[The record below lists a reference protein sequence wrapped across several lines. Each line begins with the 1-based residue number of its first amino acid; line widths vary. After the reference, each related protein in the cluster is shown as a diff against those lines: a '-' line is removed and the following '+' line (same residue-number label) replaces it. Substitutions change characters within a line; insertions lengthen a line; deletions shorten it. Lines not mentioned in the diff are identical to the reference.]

1 MARGISLTRLSKIFK
16 GIRFRLTLVY
26 STLFGLCLCVFAYV
40 ISTQYLQSGR
50 EDFDS
55 GLFNYAI
62 DLSEFLDIDESSLK
76 IGFSI
81 PPSEIRKAF
90 PFILNETYYA
100 VRSLS
105 GEVLMKSARE
115 FPFNEI
121 PYNATLPFKHDYT
134 HRFLSFTYGNDSYRA
149 VNLKIT
155 NDSGKEMILQVAT
168 PANSLEER
176 ERNHLIMT
184 GLLVPLL
191 ILTSS
196 FISYLIAGNALA
208 PIKAL
213 TDTANNIAA
222 QNLSHR
228 VPVAPTGDE
237 VEELAKTLNGLLER
251 LEKSF
256 KAQEHFVA
264 NASHQL
270 NTPLAIIK
278 GELDVLQ
285 SKPRSVEEHTKY
297 FISLREEVERLIELV
312 KNMLLVSRVEAGQEK
327 FVFNPIR
334 IDDLLLSITSR
345 LRPKKREKNIQVR
358 FNIDE
363 DLSSLEVLG
372 EKQLLDSLFENI
384 IENAIKY
391 SPEGSIIQLDIKKV
405 EGKIEVWIRDEGPG
419 MDEAEF
425 QKLLDQRFQR
435 GSTMGIPGSGIGL
448 PIANRI
454 AEFHNARILYRPNKP
469 KGSHFIVRFE

>member
-1 MARGISLTRLSKIFK
+1 MTKFFQ

-26 STLFGLCLCVFAYV
+26 STLFGLCLCAFAYV
-40 ISTQYLQSGR
+40 ISTQYFQSGR

-62 DLSEFLDIDESSLK
+62 DLSEFLNIDESSLK
-76 IGFSI
+76 IGFKI

-100 VRSLS
+100 VRTLE
-105 GEVLMKSARE
+105 GEILMKSARE

-121 PYNATLPFKHDYT
+121 PYNSALPFKQDYT
-134 HRFLSFTYGNDSYRA
+134 HRFLSFNYGDNSYRA

-155 NDSGKEMILQVAT
+155 NESGREMILQVAT
-168 PANSLEER
+168 PSNILEER
-176 ERNHLIMT
+176 ERNHLLMT

-208 PIKAL
+208 PIKGL

-237 VEELAKTLNGLLER
+237 VEELAKTFNGLLER

-278 GELDVLQ
+278 GELDVLE
-285 SKPRSVEEHTKY
+285 SKPRSVEEHAKY
-297 FISLREEVERLIELV
+297 FKSVREEVERLIELV

-327 FVFNPIR
+327 FVFNPLR
-334 IDDLLLSITSR
+334 LDDLLLTITAR
-345 LRPKKREKNIQVR
+345 LRPKKREKNIKVQ

-363 DLSSLEVLG
+363 DLSSLEIFG
-372 EKQLLDSLFENI
+372 ERQLLDSLFENI

-391 SPEGSIIQLDIKKV
+391 SPENSIIRLDIKKV
-405 EGKIEVWIRDEGPG
+405 NEKIEVWVRDEGPG
-419 MDEAEF
+419 MDEQEF
-425 QKLLDQRFQR
+425 QKIMAGRFQR
-435 GSTMGIPGSGIGL
+435 GSTLGMPGSGIGL
-448 PIANRI
+448 AIANKI
-454 AEFHNARILYRPNKP
+454 AEFHHARIFYKKNDPH
-469 KGSHFIVRFE
+469 GSHFIVRFE

>member
-1 MARGISLTRLSKIFK
+1 MFSIRLSKFFQ
-16 GIRFRLTLVY
+16 GIRFRLTFVY
-26 STLFGLCLCVFAYV
+26 STLFGLCLCAFAYV
-40 ISTQYLQSGR
+40 ISTQYFQSGR

-62 DLSEFLDIDESSLK
+62 DLSEYIHIDKSSLK
-76 IGFSI
+76 IAFRI

-90 PFILNETYYA
+90 PFILNETYYS
-100 VRSLS
+100 VRALE
-105 GEVLMKSARE
+105 GKILMKSARE
-115 FPFNEI
+115 FPFDEI
-121 PYNATLPFKHDYT
+121 PYNPALPFKHDYT
-134 HRFLSFTYGNDSYRA
+134 HRFLSFQHGNDYYRA

-155 NDSGKEMILQVAT
+155 NEAGTAMILQVAT
-168 PANSLEER
+168 PSNSMEER

-278 GELDVLQ
+278 GELDVLE

-297 FISLREEVERLIELV
+297 FKSLREEVERLIELV

-327 FVFNPIR
+327 FVFNPQR
-334 IDDLLLSITSR
+334 LDDLLLSITSR
-345 LRPKKREKNIQVR
+345 LRPKKKEKNIQVR

-363 DLSSLEVLG
+363 DLTSLEVLG

-391 SPEGSIIQLDIKKV
+391 SPENSIIQLDIKNV
-405 EGKIEVWIRDEGPG
+405 NDKIEVWVRDEGPG
-419 MDEAEF
+419 MDEKEF
-425 QKLLDQRFQR
+425 QKIIAGRFQR
-435 GSTMGIPGSGIGL
+435 GSTMGMPGSGIGL
-448 PIANRI
+448 AIANKI
-454 AEFHNARILYRPNKP
+454 AEFHHASIIYKKNEP
-469 KGSHFIVRFE
+469 KGSHFIVRFD

>member
-1 MARGISLTRLSKIFK
+1 MSKIFK

-26 STLFGLCLCVFAYV
+26 STLFGLFLCAFAYV
-40 ISTQYLQSGR
+40 ISTQYFQSGR

-62 DLSEFLDIDESSLK
+62 DLSEYIRIDKSNLK
-76 IGFSI
+76 IGFQI
-81 PPSEIRKAF
+81 PASEIRKAF
-90 PFILNETYYA
+90 PFILNQTYYA
-100 VRSLS
+100 VRAIE
-105 GEVLMKSARE
+105 GKVLMESGE
-115 FPFNEI
+115 FPFGEI
-121 PYNATLPFKHDYT
+121 PYNSALPLKHDYT
-134 HRFLSFTYGNDSYRA
+134 HRFLSFTYNNESYRA

-155 NDSGKEMILQVAT
+155 NDIGTEMILQVAT
-168 PANSLEER
+168 PSNSIDER
-176 ERNHLIMT
+176 ERNHLLMT
-184 GLLVPLL
+184 TLLVPLL
-191 ILTSS
+191 ILVSS

-228 VPVAPTGDE
+228 VPVASTGDE

-327 FVFNPIR
+327 FVFSPLR
-334 IDDLLLSITSR
+334 LDDLLLTITSR
-345 LRPKKREKNIQVR
+345 LRPKKREKRIQLK

-363 DLSSLEVLG
+363 DLQDLEVMG

-391 SPEGSIIQLDIKKV
+391 SPEESIIQLDIKNV
-405 EGKIEVWIRDEGPG
+405 GGKKEVWIRDEGPG
-419 MDEAEF
+419 MPEGDFDKVIA
-425 QKLLDQRFQR
+425 DRFNR
-435 GSTMGIPGSGIGL
+435 GTTLGIPGSGIGL
-448 PIANRI
+448 AIANKI
-454 AEFHNARILYRPNKP
+454 AEFHKATIEYRRREPR
-469 KGSHFIVRFE
+469 GSHFIVRFL

>member
-1 MARGISLTRLSKIFK
+1 MSKIFK
-16 GIRFRLTLVY
+16 GIRFRLTVVY
-26 STLFGLCLCVFAYV
+26 STLFGLCICAFAYV
-40 ISTQYLQSGR
+40 ISTQYFRSGR

-62 DLSEFLDIDESSLK
+62 DLSEYINIDKSGLK
-76 IGFSI
+76 IGFKL
-81 PPSEIRKAF
+81 PPSEDRKAF
-90 PFILNETYYA
+90 PFILNQTFYS
-100 VRSLS
+100 VRALE
-105 GEVLMKSARE
+105 GKVLMHSGD
-115 FPFNEI
+115 FPFGEI
-121 PYNATLPFKHDYT
+121 PYNASLPMKHDYT
-134 HRFLSFTYGNDSYRA
+134 HRFLTFNHDDNSYRA

-155 NDSGKEMILQVAT
+155 NEAGAEMILQVAT
-168 PANSLEER
+168 PSNTLEER
-176 ERNHLIMT
+176 ERNHLLMT
-184 GLLVPLL
+184 GIMVPLL

-196 FISYLIAGNALA
+196 FISFLIAGNALS
-208 PIKAL
+208 PIKSL

-228 VPVAPTGDE
+228 VPVVSTGDE

-278 GELDVLQ
+278 GELDLLE
-285 SKPRSVEEHTKY
+285 SKPRSLEDHQRFFKSLHEE
-297 FISLREEVERLIELV
+297 LERLIELV

-334 IDDLLLSITSR
+334 LDDVLLSISSR
-345 LRPKKREKNIQVR
+345 LRIKTKEKRIQIR

-363 DLSSLEVLG
+363 ELSSLEVEG

-384 IENAIKY
+384 VENAIKY
-391 SPEGSIIQLDIKKV
+391 SPEDSTIQLDIKNV
-405 EGKIEVWIRDEGPG
+405 EGNLEVWIRDEGPG
-419 MDEAEF
+419 MDEGEF
-425 QKLLDQRFQR
+425 AQILEDRFHR
-435 GSTMGIPGSGIGL
+435 GSSFGIPGSGIGL
-448 PIANRI
+448 SIANKI
-454 AEFHNARILYRPNKP
+454 AGFHHARILYKRLKP
-469 KGSHFIVRFE
+469 RGSHFIVRFE

>member
-1 MARGISLTRLSKIFK
+1 M
-16 GIRFRLTLVY
+16 
-26 STLFGLCLCVFAYV
+26 
-40 ISTQYLQSGR
+40 ISTQYFQSGR

-62 DLSEFLDIDESSLK
+62 DLSEYIRIDKSNLK
-76 IGFSI
+76 IGFQI
-81 PPSEIRKAF
+81 PASEIRKAF
-90 PFILNETYYA
+90 PFILNQTYYA
-100 VRSLS
+100 VRAIE
-105 GEVLMKSARE
+105 GKVLMESGE
-115 FPFNEI
+115 FPFGEI
-121 PYNATLPFKHDYT
+121 PYNSALPLKHDYT
-134 HRFLSFTYGNDSYRA
+134 HRFLSFTYNNESYRA

-155 NDSGKEMILQVAT
+155 NDIGTEMILQVAT
-168 PANSLEER
+168 PSNSIDER
-176 ERNHLIMT
+176 ERNHLLMT
-184 GLLVPLL
+184 TLLVPLL
-191 ILTSS
+191 ILVSS

-228 VPVAPTGDE
+228 VPVASTGDE

-327 FVFNPIR
+327 FVFSPLR
-334 IDDLLLSITSR
+334 LDDLLLTITSR
-345 LRPKKREKNIQVR
+345 LRPKKREKRIQLK

-363 DLSSLEVLG
+363 DLQDLEVMG

-391 SPEGSIIQLDIKKV
+391 SPEESIIQLDIKNV
-405 EGKIEVWIRDEGPG
+405 GGKKEVWIRDEGPG
-419 MDEAEF
+419 MPEGDFDKVIA
-425 QKLLDQRFQR
+425 DRFNR
-435 GSTMGIPGSGIGL
+435 GTTLGIPGSGIGL
-448 PIANRI
+448 AIASKI
-454 AEFHNARILYRPNKP
+454 AEFHKATIEYRRREPR
-469 KGSHFIVRFE
+469 GSHFIVRFL

>member
-1 MARGISLTRLSKIFK
+1 
-16 GIRFRLTLVY
+16 
-26 STLFGLCLCVFAYV
+26 
-40 ISTQYLQSGR
+40 
-50 EDFDS
+50 
-55 GLFNYAI
+55 
-62 DLSEFLDIDESSLK
+62 
-76 IGFSI
+76 
-81 PPSEIRKAF
+81 
-90 PFILNETYYA
+90 
-100 VRSLS
+100 
-105 GEVLMKSARE
+105 
-115 FPFNEI
+115 
-121 PYNATLPFKHDYT
+121 
-134 HRFLSFTYGNDSYRA
+134 
-149 VNLKIT
+149 
-155 NDSGKEMILQVAT
+155 
-168 PANSLEER
+168 
-176 ERNHLIMT
+176 MT
-184 GLLVPLL
+184 TLLVPLL
-191 ILTSS
+191 ILVSS

-228 VPVAPTGDE
+228 VPVASTGDE

-297 FISLREEVERLIELV
+297 FVSLREEVERLIELV

-327 FVFNPIR
+327 FVFSPLR
-334 IDDLLLSITSR
+334 LDDLLLTITSR
-345 LRPKKREKNIQVR
+345 LRPKKREKRIQLK

-363 DLSSLEVLG
+363 DLQDLEVMG

-391 SPEGSIIQLDIKKV
+391 SPEESIIQLDIKNV
-405 EGKIEVWIRDEGPG
+405 GGKKEVWIRDEGPG
-419 MDEAEF
+419 MPEGDFEKVIA
-425 QKLLDQRFQR
+425 DRFNR
-435 GSTMGIPGSGIGL
+435 GTTLGIPGSGIGL
-448 PIANRI
+448 AIANKI
-454 AEFHNARILYRPNKP
+454 AEFHKATIEYRKREPR
-469 KGSHFIVRFE
+469 GSHLIVRFL